1 MSPWVVRVFQVA
13 AVGNGGSANV
23 MALDGNAV
31 YVLYQPQTPQG
42 PGTVDVLGTM
52 LAQIDRKTGTVVTAG
67 PFPGALSLATAG
79 GSLWVAG
86 GYYPDRPDASFL
98 DRLDRFS
105 LRVEQDLPLP
115 AQTGQNGIAATLAG
129 SGTSLWMGFGPTL
142 YRLSPVDGHTIA
154 TQPIGADAAA
164 TSLSIN
170 PAGTVLYLGTNRY
183 GMSSPTVFEWGTA
196 SGALLASSSAAGGQG
211 LGGVQVAAATDGV
224 WVSFATGMM
233 GAVAH
238 LRARDL
244 QSVPT
249 VPERHSNGVRVFLAD
264 GVLWTTDGMTGRL
277 ACADPATGA
286 IRASTAMPF
295 GGVVIGDAE
304 GVYLGGYD
312 GVYQLHPDPACGIS

>member
-1 MSPWVVRVFQVA
+1 
-13 AVGNGGSANV
+13 
-23 MALDGNAV
+23 MALDQNAV
-31 YVLYQPQTPQG
+31 YVLYQPQTQQG

-79 GSLWVAG
+79 GSLWIAG
-86 GYYPDRPDASFL
+86 GYYPGRPDANFL
-98 DRLDRFS
+98 DRLDPFS
-105 LRVEQDLPLP
+105 LRVQQHLPLP
-115 AQTGQNGIAATLAG
+115 PQTGQNGISGTLAG
-129 SGTSLWMGFGPTL
+129 SGTSLWMAFGPTL

-154 TQPIGADAAA
+154 TQAIGADAAV

-170 PAGTVLYLGTNRY
+170 PAGTALYLGANRY
-183 GMSSPTVFEWGTA
+183 AMGSPTVFEWSTS
-196 SGALLASSSAAGGQG
+196 SGALLASSSEAGGQG

-233 GAVAH
+233 GAVGH

-244 QSVPT
+244 QPLPT
-249 VPERHSNGVRVFLAD
+249 VAERHSNGVRVFVAD
-264 GVLWTTDGMTGRL
+264 GVLWTTDGMAGRL
-277 ACADPATGA
+277 VCADPATGA

-304 GVYLGGYD
+304 GIYLGGYE
-312 GVYQLHPDPACGIS
+312 GVYLLHPDPACGIS